1 MNERWEAGRWISRF
15 GSRKGHHITE
25 PHQQPEEDANSS
37 VAEDDQEKIAVC
49 GDAPMS
55 RMPPSESPEESPPVS
70 DSPERETAAGEA
82 GNELPD
88 DPIELAKHIHN
99 KLRTLKTAKA
109 VENRWMNMFM
119 AEVAK
124 HKGVTHNALE
134 SIFMNHDE
142 RARGWIPAHT
152 GSP

>member
-1 MNERWEAGRWISRF
+1 MDVDVS
-15 GSRKGHHITE
+15 
-25 PHQQPEEDANSS
+25 EDANPSA
-37 VAEDDQEKIAVC
+37 VETDQEKIAVC

-55 RMPPSESPEESPPVS
+55 RMPPSESPGEGSPVS
-70 DSPERETAAGEA
+70 DTREEETAAGKA
-82 GNELPD
+82 GSKLPD
-88 DPIELAKHIHN
+88 DPIELAKRIHN

-142 RARGWIPAHT
+142 RVRGWIPAHT